1 MRREGWK
8 EEDREDK
15 TGGSSLDAVC
25 QKEKKEQADIGPLR
39 NSQGE
44 LVTENRAM
52 ADELYKFF
60 TSTFTK
66 DSSKDYRHCQ
76 KNALRQKLGL
86 D

>member
-25 QKEKKEQADIGPLR
+25 QKEKKEQTDIGPLR

-52 ADELYKFF
+52 AEEL
-60 TSTFTK
+60 
-66 DSSKDYRHCQ
+66 D
-76 KNALRQKLGL
+76 
-86 D
+86 